1 MNRLQKVK
9 KGLRCCIKQADND
22 IYCEQ
27 LGCPYYEPV
36 KDHARLMCWTKL
48 NRDALKLL
56 YDMITGEDINEKG
69 NREAD

>member
-1 MNRLQKVK
+1 MKQAEKVK

-48 NRDALKLL
+48 NRDALKILEE
-56 YDMITGEDINEKG
+56 MIELQDVV
-69 NREAD
+69 